1 MIYLEFLH
9 NKENMCQ
16 FSCKNN
22 NISGIMAGA
31 TMKKAFYNLVIFGAP
46 YWKNYTHLLNFNTI
60 C

>member
-1 MIYLEFLH
+1 
-9 NKENMCQ
+9 
-16 FSCKNN
+16 
-22 NISGIMAGA
+22 MAGA